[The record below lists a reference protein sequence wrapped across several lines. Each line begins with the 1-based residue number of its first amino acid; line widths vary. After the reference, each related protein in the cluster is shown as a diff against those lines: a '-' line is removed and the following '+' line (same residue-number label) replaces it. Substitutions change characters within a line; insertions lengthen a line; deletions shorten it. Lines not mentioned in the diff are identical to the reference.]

1 MKVEE
6 IRALY
11 AKFGLDFGSRK
22 QTVAQ
27 QPPHDDVVHAATG
40 GKGSGSRVNR
50 ADEAVVW
57 KLRTGETLEPVKIR
71 SGITDHTVT
80 EVAELVNG
88 NLQVDDVLVTA
99 AVLSGPKLGPGVS
112 VGGRH

>member
-71 SGITDHTVT
+71 SGITVT
-80 EVAELVNG
+80 RL
-88 NLQVDDVLVTA
+88 LKW
-99 AVLSGPKLGPGVS
+99 LSLLMGTCRLTTYL
-112 VGGRH
+112 